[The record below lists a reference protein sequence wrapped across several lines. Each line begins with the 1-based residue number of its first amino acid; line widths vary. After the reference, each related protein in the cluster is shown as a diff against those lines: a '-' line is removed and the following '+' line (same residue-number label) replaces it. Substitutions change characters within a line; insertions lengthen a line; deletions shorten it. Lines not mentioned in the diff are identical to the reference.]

1 MKKFVSVLLVLCCL
15 MASCVSA
22 FAERQPVQGG
32 LTDTQVVEFLSIL
45 DDSIFDSVSI
55 SSNMDNFDV
64 KIIHDD
70 FVTYKNCYPSAFSP

>member
-1 MKKFVSVLLVLCCL
+1 

-70 FVTYKNCYPSAFSP
+70 FVTYKNCYPSAF